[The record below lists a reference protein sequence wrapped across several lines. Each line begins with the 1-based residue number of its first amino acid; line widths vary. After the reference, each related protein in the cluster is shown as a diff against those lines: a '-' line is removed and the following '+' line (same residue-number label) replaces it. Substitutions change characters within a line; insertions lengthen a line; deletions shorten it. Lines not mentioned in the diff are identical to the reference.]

1 MRGSSGE
8 LRWSSEER
16 RGEAGSEHAAGGR
29 WWWPGGT
36 RSGGQIM
43 RQLPPASIDAT
54 RTVCSLLRV
63 PLPFSSSFTEVYY
76 VML

>member
-1 MRGSSGE
+1 MG
-8 LRWSSEER
+8 EER
-16 RGEAGSEHAAGGR
+16 QAVNMQQGKVVGGLLV
-29 WWWPGGT
+29 GT

-54 RTVCSLLRV
+54 RTVCSLLRA